1 MGSIRTL
8 LYSEP
13 WANSAQHIEGSLKFD
28 KDKVQYLRKTLGSG
42 NTKTFTFSYW
52 FNYVSTRGSSRYIS
66 TGYSVGGNSYGFYI
80 GDNSNSITFND
91 SGTNSAGYNVRPS
104 SKQRDFGWYHFVFNL
119 DTTESNE
126 DDRVRIYVNGVQE
139 TVFGTNTRPNEDA
152 TGNMNSNGLELSIG
166 AWNYPA
172 GGGYSDGLEGQLSQF
187 YHIDG
192 QALDPSYFGFTDPL
206 TGTWR
211 PKKFRIDDAPT
222 TDWGT
227 NGFYLPFDGS
237 DLIGKDQSGKGNDFT
252 PKFGGS
258 VIPSKA
264 TGALPTLNTLY
275 GGTVAIPQARGSAVL
290 RLP

>member
-80 GDNSNSITFND
+80 GDNGNAITFND

-104 SKQRDFGWYHFVFNL
+104 AVMRDRGWYHLVFNL

-126 DDRVRIYVNGVQE
+126 DDRVRIYINGVQQLD
-139 TVFGTNTRPNEDA
+139 FSTNTRPNQDA
-152 TGNMNSNGLELSIG
+152 TGNMNSNSKILTIG
-166 AWNYPA
+166 AWNYA
-172 GGGYSDGLEGQLSQF
+172 GTHQDGLEGQLSQF

-192 QALDPSYFGFTDPL
+192 QSLDASYFGFTDPL

-211 PKKFRIDDAPT
+211 PKKFDINDTPT
-222 TDWGT
+222 CLLYT
-227 NGFYLPFDGS
+227 S
-237 DLIGKDQSGKGNDFT
+237 
-252 PKFGGS
+252 
-258 VIPSKA
+258 PS
-264 TGALPTLNTLY
+264 P
-275 GGTVAIPQARGSAVL
+275 RD
-290 RLP
+290 